1 MLSRFLTLC
10 KRIVGFIFYPL
21 TWFVNIIH
29 NWVARNYIGLTFSV
43 ILLSITVVVLWQR
56 VVIIIPAGFVGV
68 IYRPLFGGIA
78 MDKILDEGVN
88 IVFPL
93 NTVTQYDA
101 RMQLKKI
108 EMEVLTKDQL
118 RSDIKVSFQF
128 QVNKYGLPML
138 HKFVGIDY
146 VEKLLLPEVTG
157 KTRVMFA
164 ELTSQEAFTKQLDNV
179 VNEIAIMSDQV
190 ILEKLG
196 PPGLDYVRLLRIT
209 AVQLE
214 SMEFPAEIQAAIRNK
229 IAESQIAEAGVFK
242 VQAARL
248 EAERK
253 EVEAGGI
260 KKYQDIVNVGLT
272 DNYVKIRGIEAT
284 LKLAES
290 NNSKV
295 VIFGSSPNGLPLI
308 LGGDSTTP
316 TAPPSVAPTVAGAA
330 GGGPKP
336 VAPAAGGSAGSGATA
351 GGKTGGSTTA
361 VGTTAG
367 ATTAGATTAGA
378 TTAGAT
384 TAGATAAG
392 GTTAGGTTAGGTTA
406 GGTTAGGTVAGG
418 KTAAAPGTSGSGGGS
433 AANGA
438 GTEPARG
445 GQPPGP
451 AAPNSAS
458 K

>member
-138 HKFVGIDY
+138 HKFVGPDY
-146 VEKLLLPEVTG
+146 VEKLILPEVTG

-367 ATTAGATTAGA
+367 ATTAGAT
-378 TTAGAT
+378 
-384 TAGATAAG
+384 AAG

-406 GGTTAGGTVAGG
+406 GGTATGG
-418 KTAAAPGTSGSGGGS
+418 KTAAAPGASGSGGGS

>member
-316 TAPPSVAPTVAGAA
+316 TAPPSVAPTGAGAA

-351 GGKTGGSTTA
+351 G
-361 VGTTAG
+361 
-367 ATTAGATTAGA
+367 
-378 TTAGAT
+378 AT

-392 GTTAGGTTAGGTTA
+392 GTAPGGTTAGGTA
-406 GGTTAGGTVAGG
+406 AGG

>member
-336 VAPAAGGSAGSGATA
+336 VAPAAGGSAGSGSIA

-361 VGTTAG
+361 VG
-367 ATTAGATTAGA
+367 

-392 GTTAGGTTAGGTTA
+392 GTTAGGTTAGGTA
-406 GGTTAGGTVAGG
+406 AGG

>member
-10 KRIVGFIFYPL
+10 KRIFGFLFYPL
-21 TWFVNIIH
+21 TWLVGTLRDWF
-29 NWVARNYIGLTFSV
+29 ARNYIGLAFSV
-43 ILLSITVVVLWQR
+43 ILVSITVVVLWHR
-56 VVIIIPAGFVGV
+56 VVILIPAGFVGV

-78 MDKILDEGVN
+78 MDKILGEGVN

-101 RMQLKKI
+101 RVQMKKI

-138 HKFVGIDY
+138 HKFVGPDY
-146 VEKLLLPEVTG
+146 VEKVILPEVTG

-164 ELTSQEAFTKQLDNV
+164 ELTSQEAFTKQLEKA

-260 KKYQDIVNVGLT
+260 KKYQDIVNAGLT
-272 DNYVKIRGIEAT
+272 DNYLKIRGIEAT

-290 NNSKV
+290 NNAKV
-295 VIFGSSPNGLPLI
+295 VIFGSSPNGLPIVLS
-308 LGGDSTTP
+308 GDSASPSAQPAATP
-316 TAPPSVAPTVAGAA
+316 GAGGLGA
-330 GGGPKP
+330 GGG
-336 VAPAAGGSAGSGATA
+336 
-351 GGKTGGSTTA
+351 
-361 VGTTAG
+361 
-367 ATTAGATTAGA
+367 
-378 TTAGAT
+378 
-384 TAGATAAG
+384 
-392 GTTAGGTTAGGTTA
+392 
-406 GGTTAGGTVAGG
+406 
-418 KTAAAPGTSGSGGGS
+418 GGGGPGPGGPGAGP

-438 GTEPARG
+438 GPGPARG
-445 GQPPGP
+445 GPPPG
-451 AAPNSAS
+451 AAPPNSAS

>member
-1 MLSRFLTLC
+1 
-10 KRIVGFIFYPL
+10 
-21 TWFVNIIH
+21 
-29 NWVARNYIGLTFSV
+29 
-43 ILLSITVVVLWQR
+43 
-56 VVIIIPAGFVGV
+56 
-68 IYRPLFGGIA
+68 
-78 MDKILDEGVN
+78 
-88 IVFPL
+88 
-93 NTVTQYDA
+93 
-101 RMQLKKI
+101 
-108 EMEVLTKDQL
+108 
-118 RSDIKVSFQF
+118 
-128 QVNKYGLPML
+128 L
-138 HKFVGIDY
+138 HKFVGPDY
-146 VEKLLLPEVTG
+146 IEKLILPEVTG

-316 TAPPSVAPTVAGAA
+316 TAPPSVAPTGAGAA

-351 GGKTGGSTTA
+351 GGKTGGA
-361 VGTTAG
+361 TTAG
-367 ATTAGATTAGA
+367 ATASGGTTAGATTAGA

-392 GTTAGGTTAGGTTA
+392 ATAAGGTT
-406 GGTTAGGTVAGG
+406 AGG
-418 KTAAAPGTSGSGGGS
+418 KTAAAPGASGSGGGS
-433 AANGA
+433 AANGVV
-438 GTEPARG
+438 TEPARG

>member
-351 GGKTGGSTTA
+351 G
-361 VGTTAG
+361 
-367 ATTAGATTAGA
+367 
-378 TTAGAT
+378 AT

-392 GTTAGGTTAGGTTA
+392 GTAPGGTTAGGTA
-406 GGTTAGGTVAGG
+406 AGG
-418 KTAAAPGTSGSGGGS
+418 KTAAAPGASGSGGGS

>member
-10 KRIVGFIFYPL
+10 KRILGFIFYPL
-21 TWFVNIIH
+21 TWFVSIIKE
-29 NWVARNYIGLTFSV
+29 WFARNYIGLAFSV
-43 ILLSITVVVLWQR
+43 ILLSITVVVLWNR
-56 VVIIIPAGFVGV
+56 VVILIPAGFVGV

-78 MDKILDEGVN
+78 MEKILGEGVN
-88 IVFPL
+88 LVFPL

-101 RMQLKKI
+101 RVQMKKI

-138 HKFVGIDY
+138 HKFVGPDFI
-146 VEKLLLPEVTG
+146 EKVILPEVTG

-164 ELTSQEAFTKQLDNV
+164 ELTSQEAFTKQLEKA

-229 IAESQIAEAGVFK
+229 ITESQIAEAGVFK

-260 KKYQDIVNVGLT
+260 KKYQDIVNAGLT
-272 DNYVKIRGIEAT
+272 DSYLKIRGIEAT

-290 NNSKV
+290 NNAKV
-295 VIFGSSPNGLPLI
+295 VIFGSSPNGLPIVLS
-308 LGGDSTTP
+308 GDS
-316 TAPPSVAPTVAGAA
+316 AS
-330 GGGPKP
+330 
-336 VAPAAGGSAGSGATA
+336 PAAQASACLLY
-351 GGKTGGSTTA
+351 
-361 VGTTAG
+361 
-367 ATTAGATTAGA
+367 
-378 TTAGAT
+378 
-384 TAGATAAG
+384 
-392 GTTAGGTTAGGTTA
+392 
-406 GGTTAGGTVAGG
+406 
-418 KTAAAPGTSGSGGGS
+418 TSPSPRDS
-433 AANGA
+433 
-438 GTEPARG
+438 
-445 GQPPGP
+445 
-451 AAPNSAS
+451 
-458 K
+458 

>member
-10 KRIVGFIFYPL
+10 KRIFGFLFYPL
-21 TWFVNIIH
+21 TWLVGTLRDWF
-29 NWVARNYIGLTFSV
+29 ARNYIGLAFSV
-43 ILLSITVVVLWQR
+43 ILVSITVVVLWHR
-56 VVIIIPAGFVGV
+56 VVILIPAGFVGV

-78 MDKILDEGVN
+78 MDKILGEGVN

-101 RMQLKKI
+101 RVQMKKI

-128 QVNKYGLPML
+128 QVNKFGLPML
-138 HKFVGIDY
+138 HKFVGPDY
-146 VEKLLLPEVTG
+146 VEKVILPEVTG

-164 ELTSQEAFTKQLDNV
+164 ELTSQEAFTKQLEKA

-260 KKYQDIVNVGLT
+260 KKYQDIVNAGLT
-272 DNYVKIRGIEAT
+272 DNYLKIRGIEAT

-290 NNSKV
+290 NNAKV
-295 VIFGSSPNGLPLI
+295 VIFGSSPNGLPIVLS
-308 LGGDSTTP
+308 GDSASPSAQPAATP
-316 TAPPSVAPTVAGAA
+316 GAVGAGAGAGA
-330 GGGPKP
+330 GGP
-336 VAPAAGGSAGSGATA
+336 AGG
-351 GGKTGGSTTA
+351 
-361 VGTTAG
+361 
-367 ATTAGATTAGA
+367 
-378 TTAGAT
+378 
-384 TAGATAAG
+384 
-392 GTTAGGTTAGGTTA
+392 
-406 GGTTAGGTVAGG
+406 
-418 KTAAAPGTSGSGGGS
+418 P

-438 GTEPARG
+438 GPGPARG
-445 GQPPGP
+445 GPPPG
-451 AAPNSAS
+451 AAPPNSAS

>member
-1 MLSRFLTLC
+1 
-10 KRIVGFIFYPL
+10 
-21 TWFVNIIH
+21 
-29 NWVARNYIGLTFSV
+29 
-43 ILLSITVVVLWQR
+43 
-56 VVIIIPAGFVGV
+56 
-68 IYRPLFGGIA
+68 
-78 MDKILDEGVN
+78 
-88 IVFPL
+88 
-93 NTVTQYDA
+93 
-101 RMQLKKI
+101 
-108 EMEVLTKDQL
+108 
-118 RSDIKVSFQF
+118 
-128 QVNKYGLPML
+128 
-138 HKFVGIDY
+138 
-146 VEKLLLPEVTG
+146 
-157 KTRVMFA
+157 
-164 ELTSQEAFTKQLDNV
+164 
-179 VNEIAIMSDQV
+179 MSDQV

-351 GGKTGGSTTA
+351 G
-361 VGTTAG
+361 
-367 ATTAGATTAGA
+367 
-378 TTAGAT
+378 
-384 TAGATAAG
+384 ATAAG

-406 GGTTAGGTVAGG
+406 GGTAAGG
-418 KTAAAPGTSGSGGGS
+418 KTAAAPGASGSGGGS

>member
-43 ILLSITVVVLWQR
+43 ILLSISVVVLWQR

-68 IYRPLFGGIA
+68 IYRPLFGGVA

-138 HKFVGIDY
+138 HKFVGSDY
-146 VEKLLLPEVTG
+146 VEKLILPEVTG

-316 TAPPSVAPTVAGAA
+316 TAPPSVAPTGAGAA

-336 VAPAAGGSAGSGATA
+336 GAPAAGGSAGSGATA
-351 GGKTGGSTTA
+351 GATASGGTA
-361 VGTTAG
+361 
-367 ATTAGATTAGA
+367 
-378 TTAGAT
+378 AGAT

-392 GTTAGGTTAGGTTA
+392 GTAPGATTAGATTTGATAAGGTTAGGTN
-406 GGTTAGGTVAGG
+406 AGG

>member
-1 MLSRFLTLC
+1 
-10 KRIVGFIFYPL
+10 
-21 TWFVNIIH
+21 
-29 NWVARNYIGLTFSV
+29 
-43 ILLSITVVVLWQR
+43 
-56 VVIIIPAGFVGV
+56 
-68 IYRPLFGGIA
+68 
-78 MDKILDEGVN
+78 
-88 IVFPL
+88 
-93 NTVTQYDA
+93 
-101 RMQLKKI
+101 
-108 EMEVLTKDQL
+108 
-118 RSDIKVSFQF
+118 
-128 QVNKYGLPML
+128 
-138 HKFVGIDY
+138 
-146 VEKLLLPEVTG
+146 
-157 KTRVMFA
+157 
-164 ELTSQEAFTKQLDNV
+164 
-179 VNEIAIMSDQV
+179 MSDQV

-316 TAPPSVAPTVAGAA
+316 TAPPSVAPTGAGAA

-351 GGKTGGSTTA
+351 G
-361 VGTTAG
+361 
-367 ATTAGATTAGA
+367 
-378 TTAGAT
+378 AT

-392 GTTAGGTTAGGTTA
+392 GTTAGGTTAGVTAA
-406 GGTTAGGTVAGG
+406 GGTTAGG
-418 KTAAAPGTSGSGGGS
+418 KTAAAPGASGSGGGS

>member
-29 NWVARNYIGLTFSV
+29 KWVARNYIGLTFSV
-43 ILLSITVVVLWQR
+43 ILLSISVVVLWQR

-68 IYRPLFGGIA
+68 IYRPLFGGVA

-138 HKFVGIDY
+138 HKFVGPDY
-146 VEKLLLPEVTG
+146 VEKLILPEVTG

-214 SMEFPAEIQAAIRNK
+214 SMEFPTEIQAAIRNK

-316 TAPPSVAPTVAGAA
+316 TAPPSVAPTGAGAA

-336 VAPAAGGSAGSGATA
+336 SAPAAGGSAGSGATA
-351 GGKTGGSTTA
+351 GGKTGGATTA
-361 VGTTAG
+361 GATASGGTTAG
-367 ATTAGATTAGA
+367 ATTAGATASG
-378 TTAGAT
+378 GT
-384 TAGATAAG
+384 TAGATASG
-392 GTTAGGTTAGGTTA
+392 GTTAGGTT
-406 GGTTAGGTVAGG
+406 AGG

-445 GQPPGP
+445 GQSPGP

>member
-1 MLSRFLTLC
+1 
-10 KRIVGFIFYPL
+10 VGFIFYPL

-138 HKFVGIDY
+138 HKFVGPDY
-146 VEKLLLPEVTG
+146 VEKLILPEVTG

-316 TAPPSVAPTVAGAA
+316 TAPPSVAPTGAGAA

-336 VAPAAGGSAGSGATA
+336 VAPAAGGSAGSGA
-351 GGKTGGSTTA
+351 
-361 VGTTAG
+361 
-367 ATTAGATTAGA
+367 
-378 TTAGAT
+378 TAGAT

>member
-10 KRIVGFIFYPL
+10 KRILDFIFYPL
-21 TWFVNIIH
+21 TWLVNIIIG
-29 NWVARNYIGLTFSV
+29 WFTRNYIGLAFSA
-43 ILLSITVVVLWQR
+43 ILLFITVVVLWNR

-78 MDKILDEGVN
+78 MDKILEEGVN

-101 RMQLKKI
+101 RIQLKKI

-138 HKFVGIDY
+138 HKFVGPDY
-146 VEKLLLPEVTG
+146 VEKVILPEVTG

-164 ELTSQEAFTKQLDNV
+164 ELTSQEAFTKQLEKA

-196 PPGLDYVRLLRIT
+196 PPNLDYVRLLRIS

-260 KKYQDIVNVGLT
+260 KKYQDIVNLGLT

-290 NNSKV
+290 SNSKV

-308 LGGDSTTP
+308 LGGDSATP
-316 TAPPSVAPTVAGAA
+316 TAPTSVAPTGAAA
-330 GGGPKP
+330 GGSRPG
-336 VAPAAGGSAGSGATA
+336 APAAGGAA
-351 GGKTGGSTTA
+351 GGTAAGGAAGGTA
-361 VGTTAG
+361 AG
-367 ATTAGATTAGA
+367 G
-378 TTAGAT
+378 
-384 TAGATAAG
+384 TAAG

-406 GGTTAGGTVAGG
+406 GGTTAGGTTTGG
-418 KTAAAPGTSGSGGGS
+418 TTGAAPGASRSVGGP

-438 GTEPARG
+438 GPESARG
-445 GQPPGP
+445 GPLPAAP